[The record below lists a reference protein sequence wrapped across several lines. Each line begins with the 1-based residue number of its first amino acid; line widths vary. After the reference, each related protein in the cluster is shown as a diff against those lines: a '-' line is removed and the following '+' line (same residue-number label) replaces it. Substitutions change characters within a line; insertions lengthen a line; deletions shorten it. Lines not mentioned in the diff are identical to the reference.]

1 MPNSPIAT
9 SAVYVIARAN
19 FDLGSKSSSTN
30 DTRLRAKINI
40 KILATG
46 KKSRRY
52 KPIAMLMQ
60 SRSITQAMRAMF
72 FVFIKYVLFLEFRGD
87 FFPFSETK
95 IEANF
100 TFSDIIDTE
109 ENPEKPYVV
118 RLSGFSA

>member
-1 MPNSPIAT
+1 M
-9 SAVYVIARAN
+9 
-19 FDLGSKSSSTN
+19 
-30 DTRLRAKINI
+30 AKMNT
-40 KILATG
+40 KVLATG

-52 KPIAMLMQ
+52 KPSAVLMQ
-60 SRSITQAMRAMF
+60 SRSITQAMRTMF
-72 FVFIKYVLFLEFRGD
+72 FAFIKYVLFHEFRGD
-87 FFPFSETK
+87 FYPFLDTK